1 MIIVPCAQYT
11 LGKIKATRV
20 VHKISVPFE
29 TLFHIII
36 PLCLS
41 MPMIACT
48 AFSYEAQENETVK
61 VVKVFTLAINLFVN
75 L

>member
-20 VHKISVPFE
+20 VHKMFVLFE
-29 TLFHIII
+29 TLFHKII

-41 MPMIACT
+41 RTIIACT
-48 AFSYEAQENETVK
+48 AFSYQA
-61 VVKVFTLAINLFVN
+61 
-75 L
+75 